1 MNRYRHFKGKVYE
14 KILEAEHSETGE
26 NMIVYKDDAG
36 KIYVRPSSM
45 FYDKVEVNGNQVDRY
60 KKME

>member
-1 MNRYRHFKGKVYE
+1 MIKYRHFKGKVYN

-36 KIYVRPSSM
+36 KTFVRPSSM
-45 FYDKVEVNGNQVDRY
+45 FYGKVEVNGKKIDRY
-60 KKME
+60 KKIK